1 MSFLSTLLEFIF
13 PITTTFRFGAEEEV
27 LESGMRSAEIIAI
40 NPANG
45 MPMVGG
51 IGGIDVTGN
60 FWGQSDTSIDHDY
73 YSSVDH
79 FAASFDSSS
88 MFDSGSM
95 FD

>member
-1 MSFLSTLLEFIF
+1 MSFLSTLLDFMF
-13 PITTTFRFGAEEEV
+13 PVTSTSGFWAKEGV
-27 LESGMRSAEIIAI
+27 LESGMPRTEIMAI

-60 FWGQSDTSIDHDY
+60 FWGQSDTSSDHCY

-79 FAASFDSSS
+79 SAASFDTSS